1 MHDPHKSLPLWS
13 IWWGLVYFTMPT
25 SCCVPEFYKKGYKS
39 STVRLWGKKVDPWIH
54 ANHWDKGRSSYH
66 DRCGNRSLFAT
77 FSGWKTLEN
86 HLTHKLLWCL
96 VAFQHHFHA
105 KSETEEKFLFHKRF
119 LITPFCCHSVK
130 LVGRANYNKPD
141 LQQSKTFWGKYLSKQ
156 RTKASLASLMGL
168 VLGTDQAN
176 GHPH

>member
-1 MHDPHKSLPLWS
+1 MHPHKSLPLWS

-39 STVRLWGKKVDPWIH
+39 STVRLWGKKVDPCKSLRQRKEFI
-54 ANHWDKGRSSYH
+54 SS
-66 DRCGNRSLFAT
+66 SLWKQKFVCYI
-77 FSGWKTLEN
+77 SGWKTLEN

-119 LITPFCCHSVK
+119 LITPFCCHSAK

-141 LQQSKTFWGKYLSKQ
+141 WQQSKTFQGKYLSKQ
-156 RTKASLASLMGL
+156 HTKASLASLMGL
-168 VLGTDQAN
+168 VTPW
-176 GHPH
+176 HWPS